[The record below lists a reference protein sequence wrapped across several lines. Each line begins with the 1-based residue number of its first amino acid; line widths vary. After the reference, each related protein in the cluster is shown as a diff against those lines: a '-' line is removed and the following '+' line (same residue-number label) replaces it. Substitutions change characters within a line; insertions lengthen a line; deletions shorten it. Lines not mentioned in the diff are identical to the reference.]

1 MTYEAVETM
10 RTTSKLDKDNSV
22 LFRFGRSFMVVN
34 LVCVLSACWPEDD
47 TNATDS
53 TTPVRGLITTLVA
66 DVEEVTVRRYPGVL
80 EPSEVNLLS
89 FEVGGRL
96 GRIGLDVGERVGA
109 GQMLAELEPEQ
120 FETVIENR
128 RAAVEEVAA
137 TLSQAEDDLVRS
149 QALLDSGT
157 ITVVRRDEDATAA
170 AQARAQLTQ
179 AEQNLSAAEQDLA
192 DSKLFSPFDGI
203 VDALEVDSF
212 ATVSAGQTILSLY
225 QQEEYEVSFSV
236 SFDVISRLVVGTP
249 ATVRLADDPTLSLQG
264 VVSELGERAGQVSS
278 FPVVVRL
285 TEAAPIIKAGMAV
298 EVALEFALPTARG
311 HLLPMSAVI
320 PGTDIPDRAGSN
332 DPIALDVYVYDPT
345 TSTVQQRT
353 VTMAGIRDNRFLIID
368 GLSPGERVATKG
380 VAFLREGMEVSLL
393 PDAEGE

>member
-1 MTYEAVETM
+1 M
-10 RTTSKLDKDNSV
+10 
-22 LFRFGRSFMVVN
+22 FFGFGRILLSLN
-34 LVCVLSACWPEDD
+34 LVLLLCGCWPEDD
-47 TNATDS
+47 AGAGGGE
-53 TTPVRGLITTLVA
+53 TPVRGLITTLIA
-66 DVEEVTVRRYPGVL
+66 EVEEVTVRRYPGVL

-96 GRIGLDVGERVGA
+96 GRIELDVGERVDA
-109 GQMLAELEPEQ
+109 GQLLAELEPEQ
-120 FETVIENR
+120 FETVIGSR
-128 RAAVEEVAA
+128 RAAVEEVTA
-137 TLSQAEDDLVRS
+137 TLALAEDDLARS

-179 AEQNLSAAEQDLA
+179 AEKNLAAAEQDLA
-192 DSKLFSPFDGI
+192 DSKLYSPFDGI
-203 VDALEVDSF
+203 VDALEVESF
-212 ATVSAGQTILSLY
+212 ATVGVGQTVLSLY

-249 ATVRLADDPTLSLQG
+249 ATVRLADDPSVSLTA

-298 EVALEFALPTARG
+298 EVALEFALPASRG

-320 PGTDIPDRAGSN
+320 PGTDIPERTGPN
-332 DPIALDVYVYDPT
+332 DLISLDIYVYDP
-345 TSTVQQRT
+345 SNQSVRKRT

>member
-1 MTYEAVETM
+1 MWNMNKNNRVFF
-10 RTTSKLDKDNSV
+10 N
-22 LFRFGRSFMVVN
+22 FGRSFIALS
-34 LVCVLSACWPEDD
+34 LVLALGACWPEEDAAATDD
-47 TNATDS
+47 TA
-53 TTPVRGLITTLVA
+53 PVRGLITTLVA

-96 GRIGLDVGERVGA
+96 GRIGLDVGERVSA
-109 GQMLAELEPEQ
+109 GQLLAELGPEQ

-137 TLSQAEDDLVRS
+137 TLAQAEDDLQRS

-170 AQARAQLTQ
+170 AQARAQLIQ
-179 AEQNLSAAEQDLA
+179 AEKNLSTAEQDLA
-192 DSKLFSPFDGI
+192 DSKLYSPFDGI

-225 QQEEYEVSFSV
+225 QQEEYRVSFSV

-249 ATVRLADDPTLSLQG
+249 ATVRLADDPTVALQG

-285 TEAAPIIKAGMAV
+285 AEAVPIIKAGMAV
-298 EVALEFALPTARG
+298 EVALEFALPAARG

-320 PGTDIPDRAGSN
+320 PGTDIPERAGPN
-332 DPIALDVYVYDPT
+332 DLIPLNVYVYDPA
-345 TSTVQQRT
+345 TSTVQVRP

-368 GLSPGERVATKG
+368 GLSPGEQVATKA
-380 VAFLREGMEVSLL
+380 VAFLRAGMEVSLL
-393 PDAEGE
+393 PDAEGQ

>member
-1 MTYEAVETM
+1 M
-10 RTTSKLDKDNSV
+10 RTATTSKKV
-22 LFRFGRSFMVVN
+22 KRVRFTFGRSYIALP
-34 LVCVLSACWPEDD
+34 LVFALSACWPEEDVAATND
-47 TNATDS
+47 TS
-53 TTPVRGLITTLVA
+53 PVRGLITTLVA

-96 GRIGLDVGERVGA
+96 GRIGLDVGERVDA
-109 GQMLAELEPEQ
+109 GQLLAELEPEQ
-120 FETVIENR
+120 FDTVIENR
-128 RAAVEEVAA
+128 RAAVEEVTA
-137 TLSQAEDDLVRS
+137 TLAQAEDDLVRS

-249 ATVRLADDPTLSLQG
+249 ATVRLADDPTVSLQG

-320 PGTDIPDRAGSN
+320 PGTDIPDRAGPN
-332 DPIALDVYVYDPT
+332 DPIALDIYVFDPT
-345 TSTVQQRT
+345 TNTVKART

-393 PDAEGE
+393 PDAGSE

>member
-1 MTYEAVETM
+1 M
-10 RTTSKLDKDNSV
+10 RATCNLNKRNPVPLARGKMLISLSLFLV
-22 LFRFGRSFMVVN
+22 LG
-34 LVCVLSACWPEDD
+34 ACWPDEVTDAMED
-47 TNATDS
+47 TA
-53 TTPVRGLITTLVA
+53 PVRGLITTLIA

-96 GRIGLDVGERVGA
+96 GRIGLDVGERVAA
-109 GQMLAELEPEQ
+109 GQLLAELEPDQ
-120 FETVIENR
+120 FETAIENR
-128 RAAVEEVAA
+128 RAAVAEVAA
-137 TLSQAEDDLVRS
+137 TLAQAEDDLARS
-149 QALLDSGT
+149 QTLLDSGT
-157 ITVVRRDEDATAA
+157 ITVVRRDEDATAV

-179 AEQNLSAAEQDLA
+179 AEKNLSAAEQDLA
-192 DSKLFSPFDGI
+192 DSKLYSPFDGI
-203 VDALEVDSF
+203 VDALDVDSF
-212 ATVSAGQTILSLY
+212 ATVGAGQTILSLY

-236 SFDVISRLVVGTP
+236 SFDVISQLVVGTP
-249 ATVRLADDPTLSLQG
+249 ATIRLADDPTVSLNG

-320 PGTDIPDRAGSN
+320 PGTDIPENAGPN
-332 DPIALDVYVYDPT
+332 DPVALDVYVFDPAS
-345 TSTVQQRT
+345 STVLVRR

-393 PDAEGE
+393 PDAEGR

>member
-1 MTYEAVETM
+1 M
-10 RTTSKLDKDNSV
+10 RTASKSTKDKCV
-22 LFRFGRSFMVVN
+22 LFRFGRSFIALN
-34 LVCVLSACWPEDD
+34 LVLVLGACWSEDGAD
-47 TNATDS
+47 AMED
-53 TTPVRGLITTLVA
+53 TTPIRGLITTLVA

-96 GRIGLDVGERVGA
+96 GRLGLDVGERVAA
-109 GQMLAELEPEQ
+109 GQLLAELEPEQ

-128 RAAVEEVAA
+128 RAAVEEVGA
-137 TLSQAEDDLVRS
+137 TLAQAEDDLARS

-157 ITVVRRDEDATAA
+157 VTVVRRDEDATAVV
-170 AQARAQLTQ
+170 QARAQLTQ
-179 AEQNLSAAEQDLA
+179 AEKNLAAAEQDLA
-192 DSKLFSPFDGI
+192 DSKLYSPFDGI

-212 ATVSAGQTILSLY
+212 ATVSAGQTVLSLY
-225 QQEEYEVSFSV
+225 QQAAYEVSFSV
-236 SFDVISRLVVGTP
+236 SFDVIGRLVVGTP
-249 ATVRLADDPTLSLQG
+249 ATIRLADDTSVALTAI
-264 VVSELGERAGQVSS
+264 VSELGERAGQVSS

-285 TEAAPIIKAGMAV
+285 NETAPIIKPGMAV
-298 EVALEFALPTARG
+298 EVSLEFALPAARG

-320 PGTDIPDRAGSN
+320 PGTDIPERAGPN
-332 DPIALDVYVYDPT
+332 DPIALDVYVYDSA
-345 TSTVQQRT
+345 TSTVQVRS

-368 GLSPGERVATKG
+368 GLSPGERVAIKG

>member
-1 MTYEAVETM
+1 MH
-10 RTTSKLDKDNSV
+10 
-22 LFRFGRSFMVVN
+22 FRLGGTVIA
-34 LVCVLSACWPEDD
+34 LPLLLALGACWPEKDVDATDD
-47 TNATDS
+47 TA
-53 TTPVRGLITTLVA
+53 PVRGLITTLIA
-66 DVEEVTVRRYPGVL
+66 DVEEVTIRRYPGVL

-96 GRIGLDVGERVGA
+96 GRIGLDVGERVST
-109 GQMLAELEPEQ
+109 GQLLAALEPEQ

-137 TLSQAEDDLVRS
+137 TLAQAEDDLARS

-157 ITVVRRDEDATAA
+157 ITVVRRDEDATVA

-179 AEQNLSAAEQDLA
+179 AQQDLAAAQQDLA
-192 DSKLFSPFDGI
+192 DSKLYAPFDGI

-212 ATVSAGQTILSLY
+212 ATVSAGQTVLSLY
-225 QQEEYEVSFSV
+225 QQQEYEVSFSV
-236 SFDVISRLVVGTP
+236 SFDVISQLVVGTP
-249 ATVRLADDPTLSLQG
+249 ATVRLADDPSVSLTA

-285 TEAAPIIKAGMAV
+285 NETAPIIKPGMAV
-298 EVALEFALPTARG
+298 EVSLEFALPAARG

-320 PGTDIPDRAGSN
+320 PGTDIPDRAGPN
-332 DPIALDVYVYDPT
+332 DPIPLDIYVYDPD
-345 TSTVQQRT
+345 TSTVRKRT

-368 GLSPGERVATKG
+368 GLSPGDRVATKG
-380 VAFLREGMEVSLL
+380 VTFLREGMQVSPL